1 VCSVCSPRPWQ
12 RVRSIMNDILASG
25 LSQAHASAIGKISLT
40 GDNSTV
46 QLTQTWRHSGLAQV
60 GS

>member
-1 VCSVCSPRPWQ
+1 
-12 RVRSIMNDILASG
+12 MNGILASG

-46 QLTQTWRHSGLAQV
+46 QLTQTWRHTTGWAVVHVTMLSVVTA
-60 GS
+60 S